1 MNPSLIWDDPLSLGY
16 TIIWEMHRDIVTKES
31 PKVPLISDEMQK
43 EMYLF
48 SYISPMF
55 YM

>member
-1 MNPSLIWDDPLSLGY
+1 MGDAQGHSYKRIPESS
-16 TIIWEMHRDIVTKES
+16 TDIHLLV
-31 PKVPLISDEMQK
+31 SDEMQK